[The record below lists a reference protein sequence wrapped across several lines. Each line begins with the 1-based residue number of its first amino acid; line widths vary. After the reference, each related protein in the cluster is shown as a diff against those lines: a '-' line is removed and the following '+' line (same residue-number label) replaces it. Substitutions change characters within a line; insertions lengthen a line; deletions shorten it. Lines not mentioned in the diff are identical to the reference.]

1 MKCTNCGA
9 ELRPGDKFCTKC
21 GAKVETS
28 STETVESNNVN
39 TNNQVKS
46 PDLQASAKTT
56 GQSKNWNQTQS
67 QPTMNQNNNANQ
79 VPPVQQQGNG
89 NATVDSLKQNSMG
102 YFNWLKQ
109 TISKPSEI
117 EDGGTYYGIIS
128 IVIHALVL
136 ALSIY
141 VVGSQVLSAIAE
153 ALGDFLTLT
162 GSSSQPQINVTFSFY
177 LKSFFAML
185 ILFAVFVLV
194 GYVCKKYMTK
204 TEESITGYINAFAN
218 YSNTMIIPEVI
229 LALYLLIAMPGD
241 VSSLTQSASGLMIFL
256 TILLTA
262 IFSIFV
268 VAYVLSIYRDS
279 IKTKLDKIY
288 VAAIGLFISNV
299 IVYLIFKMF
308 IQSLFSSNS

>member
-21 GAKVETS
+21 GAKVEAS
-28 STETVESNNVN
+28 STKTVQSNNAN
-39 TNNQVKS
+39 MSNQVNS
-46 PDLQASAKTT
+46 PDSQESSKTT
-56 GQSKNWNQTQS
+56 GQSNTWNQTQP
-67 QPTMNQNNNANQ
+67 QPTMNQNNNSNQ
-79 VPPVQQQGNG
+79 VPPIQQQGN
-89 NATVDSLKQNSMG
+89 ATVASLKQNSMG

-109 TISKPSEI
+109 TISRPSEI
-117 EDGGTYYGIIS
+117 EDGGKYYGLIS

-177 LKSFFAML
+177 LKSFVAML

-194 GYVCKKYMTK
+194 GYACKKYMTK
-204 TEESITGYINAFAN
+204 TEESITGYINSFAN

-268 VAYVLSIYRDS
+268 VAYVLSIYRNS

-288 VAAIGLFISNV
+288 VAAIGLFVSNV